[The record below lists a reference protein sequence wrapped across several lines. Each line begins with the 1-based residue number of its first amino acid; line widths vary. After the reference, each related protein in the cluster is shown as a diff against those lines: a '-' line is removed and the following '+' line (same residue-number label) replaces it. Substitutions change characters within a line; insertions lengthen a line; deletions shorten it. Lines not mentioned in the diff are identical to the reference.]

1 MQKKFWLGLVVGL
14 IGAAAGI
21 ALATALPTKYA
32 SQGYTMEGVVM
43 YGYTTTNT
51 LVPILVDNSGAIF
64 VNSTNTL

>member
-32 SQGYTMEGVVM
+32 SHNSDMEGVVL
-43 YGYTTTNT
+43 YGYTAGNV
-51 LVPILVDNSGAIF
+51 LMPVLVDASGSLL
-64 VNSTNTL
+64 VNQSN